1 MINIEGLRRRNF
13 SDHEIKK
20 LQQAF
25 KIVYRRKLSL
35 SDAVE
40 QLKPMIAESPSIAVF
55 VDSIESS
62 TRGIVRS

>member
-1 MINIEGLRRRNF
+1 MRL
-13 SDHEIKK
+13 KK

-25 KIVYRRKLSL
+25 KIVYRKKLSL
-35 SDAVE
+35 SDAIE
-40 QLKPMIAESPSIAVF
+40 SLKPMMAESPSIAVF